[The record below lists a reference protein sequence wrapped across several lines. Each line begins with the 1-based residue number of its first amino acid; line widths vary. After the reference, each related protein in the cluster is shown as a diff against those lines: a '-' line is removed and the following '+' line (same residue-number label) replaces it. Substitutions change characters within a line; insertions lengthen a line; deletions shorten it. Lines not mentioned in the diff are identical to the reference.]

1 MSKKVVKVLGVLTGV
16 VLVYCVLDYV
26 LKRNDKRL
34 AELDSDDDFDN
45 VDFEDDFFDEEDF

>member
-16 VLVYCVLDYV
+16 VLIYCVLDYV

>member
-1 MSKKVVKVLGVLTGV
+1 MSKKVIKVLGVLTGV
-16 VLVYCVLDYV
+16 VLICCVLDYV